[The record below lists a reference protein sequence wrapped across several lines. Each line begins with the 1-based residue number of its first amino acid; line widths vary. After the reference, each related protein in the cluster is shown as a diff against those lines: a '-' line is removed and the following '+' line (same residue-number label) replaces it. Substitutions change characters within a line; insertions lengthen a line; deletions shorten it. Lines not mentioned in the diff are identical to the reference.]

1 MGKSKRGGY
10 DISTTNGTLV
20 LRPIQEEKKDAL
32 HHIKNVGTHITNL
45 AKQITSGVTGLL
57 TPTKEEVSTLTGG
70 KRKRKSRTQK
80 RKSHTQKRKSR
91 KHNKTRKHKGGYCR
105 CARGCPRCPRRRC
118 CDCPR

>member
-10 DISTTNGTLV
+10 DISTTNGNLV
-20 LRPIQEEKKDAL
+20 STPIQEEKKDAL

-45 AKQITSGVTGLL
+45 ARQITSGVTGLL
-57 TPTKEEVSTLTGG
+57 TPTKEEISTLTGG
-70 KRKRKSRTQK
+70 KRTRKSRTQK
-80 RKSHTQKRKSR
+80 HKSR

-118 CDCPR
+118 CECPRL